1 MNESPEPEAV
11 RLGSGAAHGDKVVDG
26 GGGGGYKYNTI
37 MTMATA
43 TEII

>member
-1 MNESPEPEAV
+1 MNESLEPEAV
-11 RLGSGAAHGDKVVDG
+11 RLGGGNARGDKVVDG
-26 GGGGGYKYNTI
+26 GRRGDYKYNTI